1 MFKIIGEL
9 INSTRKNIQAAVK
22 HRDSEYIRDL
32 TEKQIAAGAHWIDV
46 NGGARYGHE
55 QEDMAWLL
63 DVVQEISKETPL
75 SLDSNAPAC
84 TPHAA
89 PLIFHTACR
98 SEEFLTGILLPC

>member
-55 QEDMAWLL
+55 QEDMAWRWMWFRKSPKRHLL
-63 DVVQEISKETPL
+63 VW
-75 SLDSNAPAC
+75 
-84 TPHAA
+84 
-89 PLIFHTACR
+89 TAMTR
-98 SEEFLTGILLPC
+98 RAHHMRRL